1 MSVMKKAALIVIVG
15 LAVAG
20 CSRKEEIVVQKTDP
34 MPADTQV
41 FPASVYSSAQ
51 VFPVVMADGTKCVV
65 ATKSSYGVAI
75 SCNWSK

>member
-1 MSVMKKAALIVIVG
+1 MSVVKKVVLIVVIG

-20 CSRKEEIVVQKTDP
+20 CSRKEEIVSPKTDP

-41 FPASVYSSAQ
+41 FPASVYTSAQ